1 MIEELNQKIDKE
13 KEVLDTLPKNNKKNI
28 KAYKEEVL
36 NIYNNYKEYKSVLDK
51 ELEKRKKKV
60 SNISINLE
68 LENSKKKLK
77 DS

>member
-36 NIYNNYKEYKSVLDK
+36 NIIIIKSIRVF
-51 ELEKRKKKV
+51 
-60 SNISINLE
+60 
-68 LENSKKKLK
+68 
-77 DS
+77 